1 MCFTSIKNMI
11 AIQSPA
17 TSIELSINLTD
28 EQFFQLCQ
36 NNRDYQFERTASG
49 ELIIMP
55 PTGSETSKRN
65 IDLSYQLQAWSRQ
78 NNLGVAFDSS
88 GGFKLPNGADR
99 SPDASWVKKERW
111 DALTPE
117 QKDSFAPL
125 CPDFVVELR
134 SKTDSLKKLQ
144 EKMQEYIDN
153 GARLGW
159 LIDRQNRRVEIY
171 RPGQSVEILQNP
183 ATVSGEDVLPGFV
196 LDLAEIM

>member
-1 MCFTSIKNMI
+1 MI
-11 AIQSPA
+11 AIKFPP
-17 TSIELSINLTD
+17 TSIELSIDLTD

-36 NNRDYQFERTASG
+36 NNRDYQFERTVSG
-49 ELIIMP
+49 ALIIMP

-65 IDLSYQLQAWSRQ
+65 MDLSYQLQAWSRQ

-88 GGFKLPNGADR
+88 GGFTLRNGADR

-117 QKDSFAPL
+117 QKESFAPL

-134 SKTDSLKKLQ
+134 SRTDSLKKLR
-144 EKMQEYIDN
+144 EKMQEYIDD
-153 GARLGW
+153 GAKLGW

-171 RPGQSVEILQNP
+171 RPDREVEIIQNP
-183 ATVSGEDVLPGFV
+183 ATLSGEDVLPGFV

>member
-1 MCFTSIKNMI
+1 MI

-28 EQFFQLCQ
+28 EQFFHLCQ
-36 NNRDYQFERTASG
+36 QNRDYQFERTASG

-65 IDLSYQLQAWSRQ
+65 IDLSYQLRAWSRQ

-159 LIDRQNRRVEIY
+159 LIDRQNQRVEIY
-171 RPGQSVEILQNP
+171 RPGQDVEIIQNP
-183 ATVSGEDVLPGFV
+183 ATLSGEDVLPGFV

>member
-1 MCFTSIKNMI
+1 MI